1 MFMNS
6 VRSNNLSL
14 KYQRSTTL
22 GCKDIGIRKFD
33 CMEKLNSFDQRNN
46 KMVIYKPGAFLIH
59 TILNCNLFRRCFS
72 FFFKNTLKNI

>member
-46 KMVIYKPGAFLIH
+46 
-59 TILNCNLFRRCFS
+59 
-72 FFFKNTLKNI
+72 